1 MKHTQLIAL
10 ASALLEPTT
19 VFKPGQLVVWKDG
32 LKNRRIPEYNQSA
45 VVIGIKEGLIEQD
58 KNSGSPYFLEPL
70 ELVLGC
76 AMPDGEFHCFHY
88 DPRRFRVIDKEEV
101 ATLEQKVID
110 EKKKVIPSLID
121 SDMTNDCRRGV
132 NFKVGD
138 FITCDNE
145 EGGPIPHLVIS
156 TDDGEVRV
164 RAIENGV
171 IKVFGVRP
179 VTMRH
184 MTAEEIAE
192 WGGYPVGYSR
202 VFQ

>member
-32 LKNRRIPEYNQSA
+32 LKNRRTPEYNQRA

-58 KNSGSPYFLEPL
+58 TNGGSPYFLEPL
-70 ELVLGC
+70 ELLLGQI
-76 AMPDGEFHCFHY
+76 MPDGEFHCYHY
-88 DPRRFRVIDKEEV
+88 DPRRFRVIDEEEI
-101 ATLEQKVID
+101 ATLEQKAAV

-121 SDMTNDCRRGV
+121 ADMTNEGHRGV

-164 RAIENGV
+164 RAIEDGV
-171 IKVFGVRP
+171 MKVFGVRP

-192 WGGYPVGYSR
+192 WGGSPVGYSR